1 MLSKYPLFGPTNH
14 LWHFQASWF
23 QQFPGW
29 LEYSLTVDATF
40 CLPCYVFS
48 CKPNNRFGANAFTVK
63 EFQNWKKVNDGK
75 KMCIIDV
82 FTAAIDSQLQ
92 ELNNIFNDT
101 TMELLVLC
109 STLDPR
115 DNYKLFKV
123 DDICK
128 LAAKFYPDDFTEQ
141 EKLYLRIQLQH
152 YELDVPNHSELKKL
166 LTIAELSHG
175 LVKTEKYEIYHLV
188 FKLIRLVLTL
198 LVSTATIERSF
209 LAMKFVKTRLRNK
222 MEDEYLADYLVTYIE
237 KRTAIQFSTY
247 SIIDYFYD
255 MKERRARLR

>member
-1 MLSKYPLFGPTNH
+1 AANIAESIAIHELQTGSGLNQICSLQRAGDTRWGSHLNSLRSLISLF
-14 LWHFQASWF
+14 
-23 QQFPGW
+23 
-29 LEYSLTVDATF
+29 DAT
-40 CLPCYVFS
+40 CSVLE
-48 CKPNNRFGANAFTVK
+48 T
-63 EFQNWKKVNDGK
+63 
-75 KMCIIDV
+75 
-82 FTAAIDSQLQ
+82 AIDSQLQ
-92 ELNNIFNDT
+92 ELNNRFNDT

-109 STLDPR
+109 SALDPR

-152 YELDVPNHSELKKL
+152 YELDVPNHAELKKL

-175 LVKTEKYEIYHLV
+175 LVKTEKSEIYHLV

-198 LVSTATIERSF
+198 PVSIATIERSF
-209 LAMKFVKTRLRNK
+209 LAMKIVKTRLRNK

-237 KRTAIQFSTY
+237 KRIAMQFSTD
-247 SIIDYFYD
+247 SIIDDFYD
-255 MKERRARLR
+255 MKERR